1 MKKEDILKIISL
13 GEPTVISI
21 DPDIKTEISRKQI
34 DGIVN
39 DMKKHLSKKKK
50 CHIVLVKE
58 QKFYDRFYAALF
70 CKLHDVS
77 TKREVSASSTQ
88 ERNQK

>member
-1 MKKEDILKIISL
+1 MKKEDILKVISL
-13 GEPTVISI
+13 GEPIIVSI

-34 DGIVN
+34 EGIVT

-58 QKFYDRFYAALF
+58 
-70 CKLHDVS
+70 
-77 TKREVSASSTQ
+77 
-88 ERNQK
+88 

>member
-1 MKKEDILKIISL
+1 MKKEDILKVISL
-13 GEPTVISI
+13 GEPIIFSI

-34 DGIVN
+34 EGIVT

-58 QKFYDRFYAALF
+58 
-70 CKLHDVS
+70 
-77 TKREVSASSTQ
+77 
-88 ERNQK
+88 

>member
-13 GEPTVISI
+13 GEPIIVSI

-34 DGIVN
+34 DGIVT

-58 QKFYDRFYAALF
+58 
-70 CKLHDVS
+70 
-77 TKREVSASSTQ
+77 
-88 ERNQK
+88 

>member
-1 MKKEDILKIISL
+1 MKKDEISKIVAS
-13 GEPTVISI
+13 GETTIVSI

-34 DGIVN
+34 EGIVT

-58 QKFYDRFYAALF
+58 
-70 CKLHDVS
+70 
-77 TKREVSASSTQ
+77 
-88 ERNQK
+88 

>member
-1 MKKEDILKIISL
+1 MKKDDILKIISL
-13 GEPTVISI
+13 GELTIISI

-34 DGIVN
+34 EGIVT

-58 QKFYDRFYAALF
+58 
-70 CKLHDVS
+70 
-77 TKREVSASSTQ
+77 
-88 ERNQK
+88 

>member
-1 MKKEDILKIISL
+1 MTIKKDDILKIISL
-13 GEPTVISI
+13 GEPIIVSI

-34 DGIVN
+34 DGIVT

-58 QKFYDRFYAALF
+58 
-70 CKLHDVS
+70 
-77 TKREVSASSTQ
+77 
-88 ERNQK
+88 

>member
-1 MKKEDILKIISL
+1 MKKDEISRIIAS
-13 GEPTVISI
+13 GETTIVSI

-34 DGIVN
+34 EGIVT

-58 QKFYDRFYAALF
+58 
-70 CKLHDVS
+70 
-77 TKREVSASSTQ
+77 
-88 ERNQK
+88 

>member
-1 MKKEDILKIISL
+1 MKKDDILKIISL
-13 GEPTVISI
+13 GEPIIVSI

-34 DGIVN
+34 EGIVT

-58 QKFYDRFYAALF
+58 
-70 CKLHDVS
+70 
-77 TKREVSASSTQ
+77 
-88 ERNQK
+88 

>member
-1 MKKEDILKIISL
+1 MKKDEILKIISS
-13 GEPTVISI
+13 GEPTIVSI

-34 DGIVN
+34 EGIVT

-58 QKFYDRFYAALF
+58 
-70 CKLHDVS
+70 
-77 TKREVSASSTQ
+77 
-88 ERNQK
+88 

>member
-1 MKKEDILKIISL
+1 MSIKKEDILKIISL
-13 GEPTVISI
+13 GEPIIVSI

-34 DGIVN
+34 EGIVL

-58 QKFYDRFYAALF
+58 
-70 CKLHDVS
+70 
-77 TKREVSASSTQ
+77 
-88 ERNQK
+88 

>member
-1 MKKEDILKIISL
+1 MKKDEISKIIAS
-13 GEPTVISI
+13 GETTIVSI

-34 DGIVN
+34 EGIVT

-58 QKFYDRFYAALF
+58 
-70 CKLHDVS
+70 
-77 TKREVSASSTQ
+77 
-88 ERNQK
+88 

>member
-1 MKKEDILKIISL
+1 MSIKKEDILKVISL
-13 GEPTVISI
+13 GEPIIVSI

-34 DGIVN
+34 EGIML

-58 QKFYDRFYAALF
+58 
-70 CKLHDVS
+70 
-77 TKREVSASSTQ
+77 
-88 ERNQK
+88 